1 MSTFIEIM
9 NNYLEHSFVRYAII
23 VGLLIAICSSLIGVT
38 LVLKRFSFIGDGLS
52 HVAFGAMAM
61 GTVLNL
67 ADNML
72 LTLPITIISAVVLLK
87 SGQNAKIKGDA
98 AIAMLSVSALAF
110 GYLLL
115 NIFSASSNVSGD
127 VCTTLFGSTSI
138 LTLTERDVIICII
151 LSVLIISSF
160 IFLYHSIFDVTFDE
174 DFATVNPYLGSDGV
188 KPFIEV
194 CKEENKVAPGIQWN
208 QIHRAENLQ
217 DRIIN
222 YFRVSC
228 QHCDNP
234 ACLPV
239 CPAKAIYKGP
249 HGEVL
254 VDQSKC
260 IGCGA
265 CAMACPYG
273 APKFNRSGKT
283 SYWDVPAL
291 ASVPLRPHQQR
302 TPGKAER
309 CTLCVQRTS
318 NGQVP
323 KCVEACAVKALTF
336 VDYDNLTPEQ
346 KALVDKSVALNE
358 AAGTKPK
365 VRYIASYMD
374 IAGRQE
380 KMF

>member
-1 MSTFIEIM
+1 MSQFG
-9 NNYLEHSFVRYAII
+9 II
-23 VGLLIAICSSLIGVT
+23 VNVDKCIGCQAC
-38 LVLKRFSFIGDGLS
+38 F
-52 HVAFGAMAM
+52 VA
-61 GTVLNL
+61 
-67 ADNML
+67 
-72 LTLPITIISAVVLLK
+72 
-87 SGQNAKIKGDA
+87 
-98 AIAMLSVSALAF
+98 
-110 GYLLL
+110 
-115 NIFSASSNVSGD
+115 
-127 VCTTLFGSTSI
+127 
-138 LTLTERDVIICII
+138 
-151 LSVLIISSF
+151 
-160 IFLYHSIFDVTFDE
+160 
-174 DFATVNPYLGSDGV
+174 
-188 KPFIEV
+188 

-260 IGCGA
+260 ISCGA

-283 SYWDVPAL
+283 SYWDGPAL
-291 ASVPLRPHQQR
+291 ASVPLQPHQQR

-336 VDYDNLTPEQ
+336 VDYDNLTP
-346 KALVDKSVALNE
+346 
-358 AAGTKPK
+358 
-365 VRYIASYMD
+365 
-374 IAGRQE
+374 
-380 KMF
+380 

>member
-1 MSTFIEIM
+1 MA
-9 NNYLEHSFVRYAII
+9 RYGMVI
-23 VGLLIAICSSLIGVT
+23 
-38 LVLKRFSFIGDGLS
+38 D
-52 HVAFGAMAM
+52 
-61 GTVLNL
+61 
-67 ADNML
+67 
-72 LTLPITIISAVVLLK
+72 
-87 SGQNAKIKGDA
+87 
-98 AIAMLSVSALAF
+98 
-110 GYLLL
+110 
-115 NIFSASSNVSGD
+115 
-127 VCTTLFGSTSI
+127 TT
-138 LTLTERDVIICII
+138 
-151 LSVLIISSF
+151 
-160 IFLYHSIFDVTFDE
+160 
-174 DFATVNPYLGSDGV
+174 
-188 KPFIEV
+188 
-194 CKEENKVAPGIQWN
+194 
-208 QIHRAENLQ
+208 
-217 DRIIN
+217 
-222 YFRVSC
+222 
-228 QHCDNP
+228 
-234 ACLPV
+234 
-239 CPAKAIYKGP
+239 
-249 HGEVL
+249 
-254 VDQSKC
+254 KC